1 MAQIPTYPPAVLP
14 LGSSDAFPLWQNGR
28 QVKAA
33 FATLIDQIG
42 GQAIAEATSNAA
54 LLASGASV
62 AAAIQNTLLTT
73 PTALP
78 FEVSQITLGTAG
90 SGATVSGE
98 FALTI
103 SGGPPGHTAF
113 ITVSGGAITS
123 ARIGNRGIS
132 TSNSAPTYTLPTIA
146 GLTGATAPTA
156 TVSTIPAGRMFYA
169 PTSDGLSLGAWG
181 NNPSKPGLDTAP
193 FGLPQLTI
201 SQDGAAGT
209 GGIYPAGAGT
219 GAFVAGI
226 TVFSQTAFAQSGV
239 LMGVSVYAT
248 GAGPATLAIVAINGD
263 GTVRVVTDNAGNQLT
278 RAVTLASG
286 ANTFLTWNP
295 WISAGQYL
303 AVYAA
308 TSILGVNSG
317 VGNTTWY
324 TTGLP
329 GTATSG
335 GLTKSST
342 AQAQLGWSIS
352 GKLADKA
359 AANATAINA
368 LLASVSPNT
377 LAIASLQ
384 TSVTG
389 SLATSGTYP
398 AVAGPNATGNGLTI
412 FATAQVAAEGQL
424 TGISVYNPGS
434 SVAATLV
441 VCSDNGDGTVTLQQ
455 SKDVTLASGANTFT
469 DWTPYVGVNY
479 WVGCYCLQPFSITTG
494 STGNTLTYMAGL
506 PGTGSAKSTLANILP
521 ALSYRVQ
528 SGEIARAKA
537 TENKIQDQITGATS
551 SGGLYPA
558 TALSYNIVGGYT
570 TFSEQAVAKS
580 GRLVSVSCHVN
591 AAGPGKIVIAT
602 KNSVTNQFTLVSATP
617 ITLASGVNTLSC
629 FIPVTA
635 GQYIGIYGTNA
646 GTSIGTLT
654 GSAPRYVAGLPGT
667 NTASTAVANSRTGI
681 GWQIATGISPRQA
694 AAETALDSASVAT
707 QALAA
712 EGIGLLSGADNT
724 GTADSTAAFA
734 AARAAHPAPHVP
746 MGTFAVTSL
755 PYNGEGFW
763 GEGKIYVNGVY
774 YPIPRRPADGALRL
788 KARSAMAQCASSNSP
803 KVLIADSLG
812 AHFYATSMQK
822 HWWQLLSA
830 WLNAEEA
837 PDAAPWQGVANSVIR
852 DVSGTGA
859 DTAAFY
865 GLTIAG
871 TTTAGTNGPLGQ
883 STILADG
890 ASVSFTGAYG
900 FVDVFYTQQSGAGS
914 LIFSYNGT
922 DYKTVSA
929 AGTTVLDSYTGPS
942 ATGQTASGTYAI
954 RASGGPVELT
964 GLIRRPAVLTASGTL
979 GPILH
984 MRQAHGGWQC
994 INFTTAALTSI
1005 IAQAQAISGQGSN
1018 AAPEYTVALMTNDM
1032 LYHGQPTTAL
1042 GLAQYKTNLTR
1053 VLSQLLA
1060 SNPARAEMLIPPRPD
1075 YATFAS
1081 SVYTATTFD
1090 AFVGVATSVCKSLG
1104 GLPMLRLDQVNFNAQ
1119 GLLYPDKIHWT
1130 DAGNQLVFETYAR
1143 WRAEFG

>member
-14 LGSSDAFPLWQNGR
+14 LSGGDAFPLWQNGR
-28 QVKAA
+28 QVTAP
-33 FATLIDQIG
+33 FSTLTDQIG

-54 LLASGASV
+54 LLTSGASV
-62 AAAIQNTLLTT
+62 AAAIQNTLSTT
-73 PTALP
+73 PSALP
-78 FEVSQITLGTAG
+78 YEVKGIALGSAG

-98 FALTI
+98 FALTV
-103 SGGPPGHTAF
+103 SGGPPGHSAF
-113 ITVSGGAITS
+113 VTVSGGSIVST
-123 ARIGNRGIS
+123 RIGNRGIS

-156 TVSTIPAGRMFYA
+156 TVDTIPAGRMFYA

-181 NNPSKPGLDTAP
+181 NNPAKPGLDTAP
-193 FGLPQLTI
+193 FGLPQLTV
-201 SQDGAAGT
+201 SQDGSAGT
-209 GGIYPAGAGT
+209 GGIYPAVAGT
-219 GAFVAGI
+219 GAFVAGV
-226 TVFSQTAFAQSGV
+226 TVFSQTAFAASGV
-239 LMGVSVYAT
+239 LLGASVYAT
-248 GAGPATLAIVAINGD
+248 GAGAATLAIVAVNGD
-263 GTVRVVTDNAGNQLT
+263 GTVRVVTDGASNALT
-278 RAVTLASG
+278 RAVTLVSG
-286 ANTFLTWNP
+286 VNTFTTWNP
-295 WISAGQYL
+295 WISAGQFL
-303 AVYAA
+303 AVYAVA
-308 TSILGVNSG
+308 SILGVNSG
-317 VGNTTWY
+317 VSNTAWY

-335 GLTKSST
+335 GLAKSST

-359 AANATAINA
+359 AANAAAINA
-368 LLASVSPNT
+368 LLSSVSSNS
-377 LAIASLQ
+377 LAVASLQ

-389 SLATSGTYP
+389 SLTTSGTYP
-398 AVAGPNATGNGLTI
+398 AVAGTTGSGNGLTI
-412 FATAQVAAEGQL
+412 FGTAQVAAEGQL
-424 TGISVYNPGS
+424 AGISVYNPGS

-455 SKDVTLASGANTFT
+455 SLDVTLASGANTFT
-469 DWTPYVGVNY
+469 NWTPYVGVNY
-479 WVGCYCLQPFSITTG
+479 WVGCYCSTAFSITTG
-494 STGNTLTYMAGL
+494 STGNTLTYTTGL
-506 PGTGSAKSTLANILP
+506 PGTGTAKATSANILP

-528 SGEIARAKA
+528 SGEIARAKGA
-537 TENKIQDQITGATS
+537 ENKIQDQISGATS

-570 TFSEQAVAKS
+570 TFSEQAVTKT

-591 AAGPGKIVIAT
+591 AAGPGKIIIAT
-602 KNSVTNQFTLVSATP
+602 KNGSNQFTLVSATP
-617 ITLASGVNTLSC
+617 ITLASGVNTFSC

-635 GQYIGIYGTNA
+635 GQYIGIYGANA
-646 GTSIGTLT
+646 GTSIGAST
-654 GSAPRYVAGLPGT
+654 GSSPRYVAGIPGT
-667 NTASTAVANSRTGI
+667 NSASTAVANSKTGI

-694 AAETALDSASVAT
+694 AAEIALDTASTAA
-707 QALAA
+707 QGLAA

-746 MGTFAVTSL
+746 MGTYAVTSL
-755 PYNGEGFW
+755 PYNGEGLW

-774 YPIPRRPADGALRL
+774 YPISRRPSDGSLRL
-788 KARSAMAQCASSNSP
+788 KVRSVMAALASSNSP
-803 KVLIADSLG
+803 KVLIGDSLS

-822 HWWQLLSA
+822 HWWQLLAA

-852 DVSGTGA
+852 DVTGTGA

-865 GLTIAG
+865 GLTLSG
-871 TTTAGTNGPLGQ
+871 TTSAGTNGPLGQ

-890 ASVSFTGAYG
+890 ASVSFTGAYA
-900 FVDVFYTQQSGAGS
+900 FVDAFYTQQSGAGS

-942 ATGQTASGTYAI
+942 ATGQSASGTYAI

-964 GLIRRPAVLTASGTL
+964 GLIRRPAVLAASGTL

-994 INFTTAALTSI
+994 KDFTTAALTSI

-1018 AAPEYTVALMTNDM
+1018 AAPEYTVALLTNDA
-1032 LYHGQPTTAL
+1032 LYHGQATTAL
-1042 GLAQYKTNLTR
+1042 GLAQYRTNLTR
-1053 VLSQLLA
+1053 LLNQLIA
-1060 SNPARAEMLIPPRPD
+1060 SNPSRVEMITPTRPD

-1090 AFVGVATSVCKSLG
+1090 AFVGVAISVCKSLG
-1104 GLPMLRLDQVNFNAQ
+1104 VPLLRLDQVNFNAQ
-1119 GLLYPDKIHWT
+1119 GLLYSDKIHWT

>member
-1 MAQIPTYPPAVLP
+1 MGDVIAPYLDIAAASAGTAV
-14 LGSSDAFPLWQNGR
+14 
-28 QVKAA
+28 
-33 FATLIDQIG
+33 I
-42 GQAIAEATSNAA
+42 
-54 LLASGASV
+54 
-62 AAAIQNTLLTT
+62 AAAIQNTLSTT
-73 PTALP
+73 PAALP
-78 FEVSQITLGTAG
+78 YEVSAISLGSAG

-156 TVSTIPAGRMFYA
+156 TVSTIAAGRMFYA

-193 FGLPQLTI
+193 FGLPQLTL
-201 SQDGAAGT
+201 SQDGAAGS
-209 GGIYPAGAGT
+209 GGIYPATAGD
-219 GAFVAGI
+219 GSYVAGI

-239 LMGVSVYAT
+239 LLGASVYAT
-248 GAGPATLAIVAINGD
+248 GAGPATLAIVAVNGD
-263 GTVRVVTDNAGNQLT
+263 GTVRVVTDSAGNLLT
-278 RAVTLASG
+278 RAVTLSSG
-286 ANTFLTWNP
+286 ANPITNWNP
-295 WISAGQYL
+295 FVSAGQFL

-308 TSILGVNSG
+308 TSIISVLSTAANQA
-317 VGNTTWY
+317 WY

-335 GLTKSST
+335 GTAKSAT
-342 AQAQLGWSIS
+342 NQARIGWSLS
-352 GKLADKA
+352 SKFADRI
-359 AANATAINA
+359 AANSSAINA
-368 LLASVSPNT
+368 LLASVSTNT

-389 SLATSGTYP
+389 SLTTSGTYP
-398 AVAGPNATGNGLTI
+398 AVAGSTTSGNGLTI
-412 FATAQVAAEGQL
+412 FATAQVSAEGQL

-455 SKDVTLASGANTFT
+455 SKDVTLAANAASSFP
-469 DWTPYVGVNY
+469 DWTPYVGVGY
-479 WVGCYCLQPFSITTG
+479 WVGCYCASSFSITTG
-494 STGNTLTYMAGL
+494 STGNTLTYTTGL
-506 PGTGSAKSTLANILP
+506 PGTNTAKATSANILP
-521 ALSYRVQ
+521 AISYRVQ

-537 TENKIQDQITGATS
+537 AENKIQDQITGATI

-570 TFSEQAVAKS
+570 TFSEQAVTKS

-591 AAGPGKIVIAT
+591 ATGPGKIVVAT
-602 KNSVTNQFTLVSATP
+602 KNGSNQFTLVRATP
-617 ITLASGVNTLSC
+617 VTFTNNGVNTFSC

-635 GQYIGIYGTNA
+635 GQYVGIYGANA
-646 GTSIGTLT
+646 GTSIGALT

-681 GWQIATGISPRQA
+681 GWQIATGISPRQV
-694 AAETALDSASVAT
+694 AAESALDSASDAT

-712 EGIGLLSGADNT
+712 EGIGLLSGADST

-746 MGTFAVTSL
+746 MGTYAVTSL

-803 KVLIADSLG
+803 KVLIGDSLS

-822 HWWQLLSA
+822 HWWQLHAA
-830 WLNAEEA
+830 WINAEEA

-852 DVSGTGA
+852 DVTGTGA

-865 GLTIAG
+865 GLTISG

-890 ASVSFTGAYG
+890 ASITFTGAYA
-900 FVDVFYTQQSGAGS
+900 FVDMFYTQQSGAGS

-942 ATGQTASGTYAI
+942 ATGQTASGTYSI

-994 INFTTAALTSI
+994 TNFTTAALTSI

-1032 LYHGQPTTAL
+1032 LYHGQATTAL
-1042 GLAQYKTNLTR
+1042 GLAQYRTNLTR